1 MIGQTGYKTLEV
13 AKAVGI
19 ARNKTT
25 EKLLSFEDRLKLI
38 AKGLRQ
44 VQPNI
49 RVDRL
54 TEMIT
59 AVIDTG
65 GEPAVVGPAR
75 WPGRVPSV
83 RREGVFGTGCGVFAD

>member
-65 GEPAVVGPAR
+65 GKLAAFDRPRFRAFIRTVIG
-75 WPGRVPSV
+75 
-83 RREGVFGTGCGVFAD
+83 